1 MNAQDL
7 QALAFAALTAPQ
19 PMRWNATG
27 EPTEPA
33 AVTAAHALAAK
44 VDRLG
49 AIAAAMATLKEEA
62 DKIRAELE
70 DAGLTTIEGQI
81 FRASFA
87 QVAGSALTN
96 WQAIAKRFN
105 PSPQLIRAHTK
116 TGKESTRMTIKARTG
131 A

>member
-1 MNAQDL
+1 MKTQDL

-19 PMRWNATG
+19 PMRWNDTA

-33 AVTAAHALAAK
+33 TVTAAHALALK

-49 AIAAAMATLKEEA
+49 AINAAIANMKEEA
-62 DKIRAELE
+62 DRIRAELE
-70 DAGLTTIEGQI
+70 AAGLATIEGQI

-87 QVAGSALTN
+87 QVAGKTLTD
-96 WQAIAKRFN
+96 WATIAQRFN
-105 PSPQLIRAHTK
+105 PSPQLIRAYTK

>member
-1 MNAQDL
+1 MKPQDL

-19 PMRWNATG
+19 PMRWNDTG
-27 EPTEPA
+27 EPAEPA

-49 AIAAAMATLKEEA
+49 AINAAITTLQDDAEL
-62 DKIRAELE
+62 IRAELE
-70 DAGLTTIEGQI
+70 AAGLTTIEGQI

-87 QVAGSALTN
+87 QVAGKTLTD
-96 WQAIAKRFN
+96 WATIAKRFN